1 MPVYRTLL
9 RCLLPAAGLLLLSTS
24 LSADTRP
31 LNLPTTVNQA
41 LSNAQIPSNA
51 MSLAIIP
58 LEGQG
63 VAQFVNAEQAVNPAS
78 TMKLL
83 TTYAAL
89 ELLGPD
95 YQWHSELFSNGEISN
110 GVLQGDLIFRT
121 GGDPKLTQERIWLLL
136 RELRANG
143 VVEVRGDLVLQP
155 ADIRM
160 PADAIPF
167 PDDGNDDSRP
177 YLVEPDPLISNLKL
191 FNLSTFAEA
200 DGVRTHLEP
209 ALPEIRIDNQLRK
222 LPPVSSCPW
231 PNVTYNL
238 NDHGSHATL
247 SLTGSLHQGCSAQRY
262 FSALDAATY
271 TASLVRTT
279 WHEMG
284 GKITGNNR
292 IGTLP
297 SGARRLARNTSP
309 DLVSVV
315 RDINKF
321 SNNTMARQLLLTIGR
336 EHRNASDADDHKA
349 AVRVIENW
357 LVGKGIQPTGLVID
371 NGSGLSR
378 IERMSARDMALMLE
392 AAWQSPFAAE
402 FISSM
407 PLAAMDGTMRR
418 RLHNTPLVGEAHIKT
433 GSLRNVRAIAGIT
446 RDGNGKSWAVTAI
459 VNHGAAGG
467 SRQALDLVLQDVH
480 RRTATD
486 VARQ

>member
-1 MPVYRTLL
+1 MTRTLL
-9 RCLLPAAGLLLLSTS
+9 RCLLPMAGLLILAPS
-24 LSADTRP
+24 LSADNRP
-31 LNLPTTVNQA
+31 LQLPASISQA
-41 LSNAQIPSNA
+41 LSNAQIPTNA

-63 VAQFVNAEQAVNPAS
+63 LAQFVNAEQAVNPAS

-95 YQWHSELFSNGEISN
+95 YQWHTELFSNGDISN
-110 GVLQGDLIFRT
+110 GVLNGDLIFRT
-121 GGDPKLTQERIWLLL
+121 GGDPKLTQERLWLLL

-143 VVEVRGDLVLQP
+143 IVEVRGDLVLQP

-191 FNLSTFAEA
+191 FNLSTFAESE
-200 DGVRTHLEP
+200 GVRTHLEP
-209 ALPEIRIDNQLRK
+209 ALPEVHIDNQVRK
-222 LPPVSSCPW
+222 LPAVSSCPW

-238 NDHGSHATL
+238 DDQGSHATL
-247 SLTGSLHQGCSAQRY
+247 TLTGALHEGCSAQRY
-262 FSALDAATY
+262 FSALDAPTY

-284 GKITGNNR
+284 GKITGINR

-336 EHRNASDADDHKA
+336 EHRTAADADDHKA

-357 LVGKGIQPTGLVID
+357 LVGKGIQPNGLVID

-378 IERMSARDMALMLE
+378 IERMTARDMALMLE

-486 VARQ
+486 MARQ